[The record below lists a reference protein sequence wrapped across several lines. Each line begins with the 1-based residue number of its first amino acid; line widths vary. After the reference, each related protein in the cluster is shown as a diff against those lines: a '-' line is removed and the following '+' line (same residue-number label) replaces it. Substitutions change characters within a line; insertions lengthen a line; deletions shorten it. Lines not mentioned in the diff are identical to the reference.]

1 VPAPNLRPATL
12 ADLPWLQALARD
24 PAVAPYLATIAAD
37 QLAAALADEAQEV
50 LVVEHAGERAGGA
63 RLARTNAR
71 HRIYE
76 IATVMLDPALRGRG
90 LGAATLRALAARAL
104 AAGAH
109 RVQAEVL
116 AGNPA
121 GLAAF
126 AAAGFTRE
134 GVRRAAWWRDGR
146 WQDGIH
152 VGLLAGELPEG

>member
-1 VPAPNLRPATL
+1 VPAIDLRPATA

-37 QLAAALADEAQEV
+37 QLAAAMEDDAQEV
-50 LVVEHAGERAGGA
+50 LVVEHGGDRAGGA
-63 RLARTNAR
+63 RLVRTNAR
-71 HRIYE
+71 HRIHE
-76 IATVMLDPALRGRG
+76 IATVMLDPGLHGRG
-90 LGAATLRALAARAL
+90 LGAAVLRALAARAL

-116 AGNPA
+116 AGNAA

-126 AAAGFTRE
+126 AAAGFVRE

-146 WQDGIH
+146 WRDGVH
-152 VGLLAGELPEG
+152 VGLLAGELPED